1 MKKRILLV
9 FMISMFIMSFFSKA
23 FALNVEEIKALPT
36 LLQMKDLIQD
46 INQMPTFKYGSINL
60 TPDPSEKSVIEWIV
74 LDRNETTAI
83 LVSKKVLDKSEY
95 SDQNQELLMGEIM
108 GKWLKDFKTKAFD
121 VVELKLITDCTL
133 LTKSDIDKYF
143 TQADGNKKLAVAENA
158 RSEGQ
163 NLDYWLANE
172 EKTRSGMYFSIYG
185 NYFTGHYGEKFGVR
199 PVLKINISTNQ

>member
-9 FMISMFIMSFFSKA
+9 FMISMFIMSLFSKA

-60 TPDPSEKSVIEWIV
+60 TSDPSEKSVIEWIV

-83 LVSKKVLDKSEY
+83 LVSKKVLDKSQY
-95 SDQNQELLMGEIM
+95 SDQNSEIVMGEIM
-108 GKWLKDFKTKAFD
+108 YKWLSQLKFKAFD
-121 VVELKLITDCTL
+121 AVDFKKIVNYTL

-143 TQADGNKKLAVAENA
+143 TQADGNKRLAIAEYGRN
-158 RSEGQ
+158 EGQ
-163 NLDYWLANE
+163 TMDYWLANE
-172 EKTRSGMYFSIYG
+172 VKSRSGMYFSSYG
-185 NYFTGHYGEKFGVR
+185 NYFTGHFGETFGVR
-199 PVLKINISTNQ
+199 PVIYVNIADN

>member
-1 MKKRILLV
+1 MKKRVLLV
-9 FMISMFIMSFFSKA
+9 LMVSMFIMSFFSKA
-23 FALNVEEIKALPT
+23 FALNVEEVKAMPT

-46 INQMPTFKYGSINL
+46 INQMPTIKFGSMNL
-60 TPDPSEKSVIEWIV
+60 SADPSEKSVIEWIV
-74 LDRNETTAI
+74 LDRNETAAI
-83 LVSKKVLDKSEY
+83 LVSKKILDKSEY
-95 SDQNQELLMGEIM
+95 SDQNQELLMGEII

-172 EKTRSGMYFSIYG
+172 EKVRSGMYFSIYG

-199 PVLKINISTNQ
+199 PVIYVNIAAN